1 MGCPEKVFETAYAI
15 PMVSARHGHRRQLSG
30 FPRRVGAGTK
40 ATSHDDLAGNGGGDP
55 DL

>member
-1 MGCPEKVFETAYAI
+1 MGCPEKVFETSYAI
-15 PMVSARHGHRRQLSG
+15 PMVSARQGASTTT
-30 FPRRVGAGTK
+30 FWNPAFAGTT